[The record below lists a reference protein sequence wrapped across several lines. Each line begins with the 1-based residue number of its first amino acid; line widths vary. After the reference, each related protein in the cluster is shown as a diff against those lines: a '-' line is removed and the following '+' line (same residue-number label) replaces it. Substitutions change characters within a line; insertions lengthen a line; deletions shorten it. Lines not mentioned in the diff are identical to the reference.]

1 MHISFSVSNSTIG
14 TQISVM
20 RSGDHLTVWS
30 SVANNQSSVRNDSV
44 FSNAQ
49 IPSTCGDRLFRC
61 NAELLK
67 DTHSS
72 RTVLVIS
79 LPYGVALSLYNEI
92 NSANFTFV
100 DQYVAV
106 PHEHKI
112 NCSFTSFTTTT
123 DNRLIVSC
131 LKFTPEILY
140 EVSMWLFEVH
150 VNFIAI
156 NESYLRLLNR
166 DGPYRSYST
175 GISPLFFY
183 DQDNDHEPFII
194 WFDDGVLFNAF
205 LNTPHFVL
213 EKTEVDTA
221 GGVCSGNKVTDVR
234 QSLDRRQL
242 LVYCSQN
249 IAVEVD
255 VMRRGIGVLK
265 TRSKTRFYCKS
276 QWEEPYLE
284 ERNNTLVLVSHE
296 RNDSIIILHPLNLSE
311 RYVGDCVMI
320 ENTVWFIGSSRDGTI
335 VLTSVLE
342 NRTTVLTTD
351 ATVNHKLID
360 RQVLLFSDSN
370 SSTVIN
376 LECPSFRFTVDQTFL
391 LSVFEPN
398 QNFSCPEDNK
408 IEPTTPLSIT
418 SEPTS
423 DEGSSTSFS
432 TEEYTSEA
440 PSSSTLSQG
449 SEIIAIGI
457 SVVGVITSVAVIL
470 LCLICCCILLH
481 RYWSQKR
488 YACYCIVLAC
498 T

>member
-1 MHISFSVSNSTIG
+1 MINDTRLV
-14 TQISVM
+14 
-20 RSGDHLTVWS
+20 VWS
-30 SVANNQSSVRNDSV
+30 FVTDASSANSIENNSV
-44 FSNAQ
+44 FLNAQ
-49 IPSTCGDRLFRC
+49 IPSACGDRLFRC
-61 NAELLK
+61 NAELFK
-67 DTHSS
+67 DTRSS
-72 RTVLVIS
+72 RAVLAIS

-106 PHEHKI
+106 PQEHKI

-123 DNRLIVSC
+123 DDRLIVSC

-140 EVSMWLFEVH
+140 EVSMWLFELH

-166 DGPYRSYST
+166 DGPYLSYST

-194 WFDDGVLFNAF
+194 WFDDGVLFVAF
-205 LNTPHFVL
+205 LDSPHF
-213 EKTEVDTA
+213 EPEETEVDTA

-296 RNDSIIILHPLNLSE
+296 QKDSIIPHPLNLSE
-311 RYVGDCVMI
+311 GYVGDCVMI

-335 VLTSVLE
+335 ILKNVLE
-342 NRTTVLTTD
+342 NQTTVLTTN
-351 ATVNHKLID
+351 ATVDHQLID
-360 RQVLLFSDSN
+360 GQVLLFSDSN
-370 SSTVIN
+370 SSTVVD
-376 LECPSFRFTVDQTFL
+376 LACPSFRFTVSQTFV
-391 LSVFEPN
+391 LSTFVLN
-398 QNFSCPEDNK
+398 RNVSCPGGQV
-408 IEPTTPLSIT
+408 P
-418 SEPTS
+418 S
-423 DEGSSTSFS
+423 DKT
-432 TEEYTSEA
+432 A
-440 PSSSTLSQG
+440 PSFL
-449 SEIIAIGI
+449 AIVI
-457 SVVGVITSVAVIL
+457 SLTVVGL
-470 LCLICCCILLH
+470 LVLVLSCIIFCLRIIYCC
-481 RYWSQKR
+481 YKR
-488 YACYCIVLAC
+488 LKR
-498 T
+498 